1 MPTGRLREATH
12 SKRHAHFVASNGV
25 LALAFRLLSETD
37 MTRTNLSWPSEDP
50 DGSIHTTPDHMLLV
64 QFAELLQ
71 RSTERAPEQRLMGA
85 VLQDAIRA
93 FCQNAGA
100 QKTRGRRI
108 FGETAEWFESP
119 DVSWPFS
126 FENICDTLLL
136 DPAWIRGLLRRWLAT
151 HAKTTQPPLRIPPI
165 RRIAGRRQSVTG
177 PRVVTTIA
185 C

>member
-1 MPTGRLREATH
+1 
-12 SKRHAHFVASNGV
+12 
-25 LALAFRLLSETD
+25 
-37 MTRTNLSWPSEDP
+37 MTRMNLSWRSEDL
-50 DGSIHTTPDHMLLV
+50 DDSIYTTPDHMLPV

-100 QKTRGRRI
+100 QTTRARRI
-108 FGETAEWFESP
+108 FGETTEWFESS

-126 FENICDTLLL
+126 FENICDALVL
-136 DPAWIRGLLRRWLAT
+136 DPAWIRGLLGRWLAT
-151 HAKTTQPPLRIPPI
+151 HALSTQAPLRIPPI
-165 RRIAGRRQSVTG
+165 RRIAGRRRSVTE
-177 PRVVTTIA
+177 PRAVTTIA